1 MVHLTLWSPPPRCN
15 CATCRHNE
23 IQQGKQEGSNRQL
36 SGVPT
41 VTLSAL
47 LVFLSR
53 SMSLLGAV
61 MQAGLK
67 LLSKPR
73 AGEFGSPWPERA
85 SAARSA
91 QRPKIRLGHPRQAAT
106 MTLALDGGTG
116 HTRGAPM
123 PGPRRRRWTYTG
135 SPGVSPSRQPACAG
149 TVMPSSTVTWVLDR
163 SVAAYPC
170 GSGCCVPT
178 VVSWKVL
185 CSHFFMPWSRIT
197 LFSSVSRRLS
207 TKLLASSMVSPASN
221 ARQRMPK
228 KAPRC
233 RPLMQCTT
241 TLSPCQTVFFT
252 AGHTSV
258 HCSLRS

>member
-1 MVHLTLWSPPPRCN
+1 MCTITRRVLTTHDITFMKSHGYGAPDPLESPSQVQLCYMPKQVN
-15 CATCRHNE
+15 ATGKTWG
-23 IQQGKQEGSNRQL
+23 QQRSTQWRLTE
-36 SGVPT
+36 
-41 VTLSAL
+41 TLSAL

-73 AGEFGSPWPERA
+73 ADEFGSPWPERA

-123 PGPRRRRWTYTG
+123 PGPRRCRWTYTG

-149 TVMPSSTVTWVLDR
+149 TE
-163 SVAAYPC
+163 
-170 GSGCCVPT
+170 
-178 VVSWKVL
+178 
-185 CSHFFMPWSRIT
+185 
-197 LFSSVSRRLS
+197 
-207 TKLLASSMVSPASN
+207 
-221 ARQRMPK
+221 
-228 KAPRC
+228 
-233 RPLMQCTT
+233 
-241 TLSPCQTVFFT
+241 
-252 AGHTSV
+252 
-258 HCSLRS
+258 